1 MPSRI
6 HIEEAPLDGLRDR
19 YGGRL
24 VFGAGARRV
33 RGLSSIEEPRE
44 GTLVPVTRA
53 EYVPRADGVLSS
65 GASVIVAE
73 ALAARLEGRPA
84 WVHPEPG
91 AVVARLLAG
100 ATAEDVSG
108 PPGEGCDIHPTA
120 IVHPRVRLGAR
131 VRIGAYAVIGAP
143 GFGFVAGERGLE
155 HVPQLGGVIVGDD
168 VWIASHVTI
177 DAGTLGPTRVGAGTK
192 IDAHVHVGHNVRIGR
207 SCVLCAQVG
216 LAGSVELGEGVVLG
230 GQVGVAD
237 HVRIGALAKVAA
249 KSGVTA
255 HVPDGAVVAG
265 YPAVPRV
272 TWLRGLAASYRSAT
286 GHTSR
291 SRSRT

>member
-6 HIEEAPLDGLRDR
+6 LIEETPLVGLRDR
-19 YGGRL
+19 HGGRL
-24 VFGAGARRV
+24 VFGAEARHV
-33 RGLSSIEEPRE
+33 RGLSSIHDPRE

-53 EYVPRADGVLSS
+53 ELVPRVDAALAS
-65 GASVIVAE
+65 GAQVIVSE
-73 ALAARLEGRPA
+73 ALAPRLGERLA
-84 WVHPEPG
+84 WVHPEP
-91 AVVARLLAG
+91 ASVVATLLAG
-100 ATAEDVSG
+100 ATAEDVAG
-108 PPGEGCDIHPTA
+108 PPGDGCVIHPTA
-120 IVHPRVRLGAR
+120 IVHPRVRLGRR
-131 VRIGAYAVIGAP
+131 VHVGAYAVLGAP
-143 GFGFVAGERGLE
+143 GFGFVARGEGLE
-155 HVPQLGGVIVGDD
+155 HVPQLGGVVVGDD

-177 DAGTLGPTRVGAGTK
+177 DAGTLGPTHVGAGTK
-192 IDAHVHVGHNVRIGR
+192 IDSHVHVGHNVRIGR

-216 LAGSVELGEGVVLG
+216 LAGSVELGDGVVLG

-237 HVRIGALAKVAA
+237 HVRVGAFAKVAA

-255 HVPDGAVVAG
+255 HVPEGAVVAG

-272 TWLRGLAASYRSAT
+272 TWLRGLAASYRAAT

>member
-6 HIEEAPLDGLRDR
+6 HIEEAPLVGLSGQH
-19 YGGRL
+19 GGRL
-24 VFGAGARRV
+24 VFGAEARHV
-33 RGLSSIEEPRE
+33 RGLSSIHEPRE

-53 EYVPRADGVLSS
+53 EYVPRVDDVLSS
-65 GASVIVAE
+65 GASVIVSE
-73 ALAARLEGRPA
+73 ALAARLEGRPV
-84 WVHPEPG
+84 WVHPEPL
-91 AVVARLLAG
+91 AVVARLLAA
-100 ATAEDVSG
+100 ATSEDVSG
-108 PPGEGCDIHPTA
+108 PRGEGCVVDPTA
-120 IVHPRVRLGAR
+120 IVHPRVRLGKR
-131 VRIGAYAVIGAP
+131 VRIGAYAVLGAP

-155 HVPQLGGVIVGDD
+155 HLPQLGGVVVEDD

-177 DAGTLGPTRVGAGTK
+177 DAGTLGPTHVGAGTK

-216 LAGSVELGEGVVLG
+216 LAGSVELGDGVVLG

-237 HVRIGALAKVAA
+237 HVRIGAMAKVAA
-249 KSGVTA
+249 KSGVTS
-255 HVPDGAVVAG
+255 HVPAGAVVAG